1 MPTPRDAGPGPEST
15 VGFWS
20 AYQPGLKWL
29 EAPDHAS
36 VTPEAYAAIRSD
48 RYHRESH
55 LENVAGFGDHAG
67 QTMAEIGCGVGT
79 DGSRFLEGGAR
90 YLGVDQSGVA
100 VQTARET
107 FDMLGLG
114 GGVVQGYATALP
126 LRSGA
131 VDFVYSNGVLHHIPH
146 TDAAVREIH
155 RVLRPGGHCLV
166 MLYHRSSFNYRFNI
180 LLLRRVGALLLL
192 VPGGS
197 HLVSRLTGEPV
208 QILDQHRALLR
219 RHGSSYLTD
228 RQLFLSNNTDGP
240 GNPLSKVY
248 SAREARALFAAFRKV
263 DIEVHYLNLRTLP
276 FLDRFLSP
284 AFKERLARRWGWHL
298 YVRATR

>member
-29 EAPDHAS
+29 EAPDRAS